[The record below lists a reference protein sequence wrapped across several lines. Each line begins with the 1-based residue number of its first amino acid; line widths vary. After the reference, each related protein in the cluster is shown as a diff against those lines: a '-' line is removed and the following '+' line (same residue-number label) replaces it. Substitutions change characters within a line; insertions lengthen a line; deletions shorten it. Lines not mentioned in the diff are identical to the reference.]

1 MKWLAAILAA
11 SLVGCALPSRSPT
24 YDAAFW
30 RSLAET
36 LEQQERTKP

>member
-1 MKWLAAILAA
+1 MKAAAAVALLALAACAA
-11 SLVGCALPSRSPT
+11 PPKPA